1 MKTIEGVVDD
11 LIRQL
16 KVSEFQLS
24 TSATGEWDWINNKY
38 RNEYVWALY
47 NREWDDLRTFLLD
60 PLSPRTAY
68 GMITPVDSS
77 NEVSSFN
84 NDFLKDL
91 ELFQSNNSINEIK
104 DLRHEYL
111 LKHPWSKDT
120 EAYFTYPDSP
130 RHAHFAL
137 RILQTLK
144 SITSQKIG
152 LEIGGGYG
160 GQIYFLRKFGFDGK
174 LISCDLLETLL
185 VSYVFLRLNGLSVR
199 LCLSQK
205 DLIEALKDENQE
217 QVILITTDLFKYIGD
232 KERISFVFNSR
243 SFSEMSRPTLTAYLE
258 SINLAMRPS
267 IVFSENAEEILFPN
281 SERHLEITQ
290 KELSSLLS
298 NYELRDKIKTEFM
311 GGANRYSLRIL
322 HRLN

>member
-11 LIRQL
+11 LLRQL
-16 KVSEFQLS
+16 KESEFQSS

-47 NREWDDLRTFLLD
+47 NRQWDDLRTFLLD
-60 PLSPRTAY
+60 PLSSRTAY

-91 ELFQSNNSINEIK
+91 ELFQSNNSIK
-104 DLRHEYL
+104 ALRHEYL
-111 LKHPWSKDT
+111 LIHPWSKDT

-137 RILQTLK
+137 RIIQTLK
-144 SITSQKIG
+144 KITGQKIG

-160 GQIYFLRKFGFDGK
+160 GLIFFLRKFGFDGK
-174 LISCDLLETLL
+174 LINCDLLETLL

-205 DLIEALKDENQE
+205 DLVEALKDEDQE
-217 QVILITTDLFKYIGD
+217 QVILITTDLFKYIGEKD
-232 KERISFVFNSR
+232 RISFVFNSR
-243 SFSEMSRPTLTAYLE
+243 SFSEMSRPTLTTYLK
-258 SINLAMRPS
+258 SINQIMRPS
-267 IVFSENAEEILFPN
+267 IIFSENAEEILFPN

-290 KELSSLLS
+290 QELTSVLSS
-298 NYELRDKIKTEFM
+298 YELTDKIKTEFM
-311 GGANRYSLRIL
+311 GGANRYTLRIL
-322 HRLN
+322 NRLN

>member
-1 MKTIEGVVDD
+1 VETIEGVVDD

-24 TSATGEWDWINNKY
+24 SSASGEWDWINKKY
-38 RNEYVWALY
+38 RNEYTWALY
-47 NREWDDLRTFLLD
+47 SREWDDLRTFLLD
-60 PLSPRTAY
+60 PLSSKTAY
-68 GMITPVDSS
+68 GMITPVDCS
-77 NEVSSFN
+77 NEVSFFN

-104 DLRHEYL
+104 ALSHEYMP
-111 LKHPWSKDT
+111 KHPWSKDT

-130 RHAHFAL
+130 RHAQFAL
-137 RILQTLK
+137 RIIETLK
-144 SITSQKIG
+144 SVTGQKIG

-199 LCLSQK
+199 LCLYQK
-205 DLIEALKDENQE
+205 DLIDALKDEDLE
-217 QVILITTDLFKYIGD
+217 QVILITTDLFKYIG
-232 KERISFVFNSR
+232 ERERVSFVFNSR
-243 SFSEMSRPTLTAYLE
+243 SFSEMSRSTLTTHLE
-258 SINLAMRPS
+258 GINLTMKPS

-290 KELSSLLS
+290 EDLTSILS
-298 NYELRDKIKTEFM
+298 NYELREKLKTEFM

-322 HRLN
+322 YRLK

>member
-24 TSATGEWDWINNKY
+24 SSATGEWDWINNKY

-47 NREWDDLRTFLLD
+47 NQEWDNLRTFLLD

-84 NDFLKDL
+84 SDFLKDL
-91 ELFQSNNSINEIK
+91 ELFQSNNFNNEIK

-120 EAYFTYPDSP
+120 ETYFTYPDSP

-137 RILQTLK
+137 RIIQTLK
-144 SITSQKIG
+144 GVTGQKIG

-160 GQIYFLRKFGFDGK
+160 GQIYFLRKFGFGKK
-174 LISCDLLETLL
+174 LINCDLLETLL

-205 DLIEALKDENQE
+205 DLIDALKDEDQE
-217 QVILITTDLFKYIGD
+217 QVILITTDLFKYIGE
-232 KERISFVFNSR
+232 KERVSFVFNSR
-243 SFSEMSRPTLTAYLE
+243 SFSEMSRSILTTYLE
-258 SINLAMRPS
+258 GINLTMKPN

-281 SERHLEITQ
+281 SERHLEIAQ
-290 KELSSLLS
+290 EDMFSMLS
-298 NYELRDKIKTEFM
+298 NYELKEKLKTEYM

-322 HRLN
+322 YRLK